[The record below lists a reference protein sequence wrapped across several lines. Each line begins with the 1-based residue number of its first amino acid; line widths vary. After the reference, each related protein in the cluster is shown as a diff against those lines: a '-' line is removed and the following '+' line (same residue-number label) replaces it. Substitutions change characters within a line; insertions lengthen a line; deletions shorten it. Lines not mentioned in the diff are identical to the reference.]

1 LGSLKEAPPGCS
13 SNSDPDPNLNMNF
26 LGQTLSRVLSKKRQ
40 KICQINDSNAEGN
53 VIFFIIESKPYNWV
67 VYVDAVVSNA
77 DI

>member
-1 LGSLKEAPPGCS
+1 
-13 SNSDPDPNLNMNF
+13 MNF